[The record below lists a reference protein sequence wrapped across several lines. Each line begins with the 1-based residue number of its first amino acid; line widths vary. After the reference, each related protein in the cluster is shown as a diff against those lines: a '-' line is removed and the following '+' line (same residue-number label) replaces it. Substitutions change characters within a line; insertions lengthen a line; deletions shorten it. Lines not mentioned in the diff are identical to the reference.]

1 MRPGMNSTIKG
12 LAFALATLSLS
23 MSMSTYAAE
32 ECVSDNPAVT
42 AMRASWN
49 RPKPAEP
56 ETHVLNGGFDAVHA
70 VLPSYD
76 NAAARYGQLALKARK
91 DIKYF
96 APFVWRIAKE
106 GDYWLSA
113 DSGVWIDV
121 FEADKPALQP
131 LAFNH
136 GLRCAG
142 IYKALEF
149 HLTAGTYRLVIASE
163 GADAVTFAAKPDGGK

>member
-1 MRPGMNSTIKG
+1 MKSTIKG

-131 LAFNH
+131 LAFSH